1 MDLLSEP
8 WALEF
13 HSGIPVYRQIM
24 HRIQAEVAA
33 GRLKEGDQLPPIR
46 ALCQKLDVNPN
57 TVARAYRDL
66 TQAGVIEAQQGSGS
80 YVAPP
85 KATPALSAKEK
96 KTKVSEL
103 TARLTAE
110 AQSHGI
116 RIEDLI
122 ANLQQRK
129 AHA

>member
-24 HRIQAEVAA
+24 NRIQAAVAA
-33 GRLKEGDQLPPIR
+33 GELKVGDQLPPIR

-66 TQAGVIEAQQGSGS
+66 AQAGVIESEQGSGC

-85 KATPALSAKEK
+85 KAPPLLSAKEK

-103 TARLTAE
+103 TARLAAE

-116 RIEDLI
+116 RVEDLI
-122 ANLQQRK
+122 ENLKGRK
-129 AHA
+129 SHA

>member
-1 MDLLSEP
+1 MDLLAAP

-24 HRIQAEVAA
+24 HRIQAAVAA
-33 GRLKEGDQLPPIR
+33 GDLKAGDRLPPIR
-46 ALCQKLDVNPN
+46 ALSQKLDVNPN

-66 TQAGVIEAQQGSGS
+66 AQSGAIEAEQGSGC

-85 KATPALSAKEK
+85 KAPAALSAKER

-103 TARLTAE
+103 SARLTAE

-122 ANLQQRK
+122 EQLQGK
-129 AHA
+129 KSHV